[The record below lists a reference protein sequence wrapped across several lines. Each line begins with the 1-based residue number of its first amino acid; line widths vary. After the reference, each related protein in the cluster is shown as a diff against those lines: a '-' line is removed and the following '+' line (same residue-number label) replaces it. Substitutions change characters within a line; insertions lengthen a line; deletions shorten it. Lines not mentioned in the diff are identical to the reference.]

1 MQYLIGPRKRDG
13 RLHAAHGATIAALLL
28 ISIAGCSSHQ
38 TTTAAATATP
48 ADEPSTAA
56 VAEAPSP
63 AESTNVAAAGD
74 ASPPADEPSSAAAT
88 GGPPPSGDPLDAAL
102 DSDPA
107 HIAVYVT
114 PYYNSEG
121 PAIQVGRFSS
131 GLSSADQTEFLSTI
145 SKMKQQWQ
153 QLSFPELY
161 VGAIRLYDLGYRD
174 EAVYWFYTAQYR
186 GRQFSALVD
195 PAKIGHMG
203 DPGFELNAAE
213 DSFFTLV
220 GPWINGYAFK
230 DPDRLIEVVR
240 KVQTEG
246 SQIPDLHAIYPNVAF
261 IDQSQWTVQNTQLAS
276 GMDGLIQSL
285 QDKAS
290 IEQERVKNGTEA
302 RFSQV
307 TSKDLPNP

>member
-1 MQYLIGPRKRDG
+1 MQYPIGPRRRDRG
-13 RLHAAHGATIAALLL
+13 GLGTHGAALAALLL
-28 ISIAGCSSHQ
+28 IMAAGCSSHQ
-38 TTTAAATATP
+38 ASATATASPAYDPSAAAVSDVPSPAENTTTAA
-48 ADEPSTAA
+48 
-56 VAEAPSP
+56 VA
-63 AESTNVAAAGD
+63 G
-74 ASPPADEPSSAAAT
+74 ASPPADAPSSAAAT

-121 PAIQVGRFSS
+121 PAIQVGRFTA
-131 GLSSADQTEFLSTI
+131 GLSSSDQSVFLSTI
-145 SKMKQQWQ
+145 ATMKQQWQ

-186 GRQFSALVD
+186 GRQFGLLLD
-195 PAKIGHMG
+195 HDKMGHMG
-203 DPGFELNAAE
+203 DPGFELNSAA

-230 DPDRLIEVVR
+230 DPDHLIEVVR

-246 SQIPDLHAIYPNVAF
+246 RQITDLNAIYPNVVF
-261 IDQSQWTVQNTQLAS
+261 IDRAQWPAQNTELAA
-276 GMDGLIQSL
+276 GMDGLVQSL

-290 IEQERVKNGTEA
+290 IEEERAKSGTEA

-307 TSKDLPNP
+307 TSKDLPSP

>member
-1 MQYLIGPRKRDG
+1 MHFLIGPRKRG
-13 RLHAAHGATIAALLL
+13 RRLHAAHGTAIAAFLL
-28 ISIAGCSSHQ
+28 ISTAGCSSHQ
-38 TTTAAATATP
+38 TTASATASP
-48 ADEPSTAA
+48 ADEPSAAA
-56 VAEAPSP
+56 VADAPSP
-63 AESTNVAAAGD
+63 V
-74 ASPPADEPSSAAAT
+74 DEPSPAVAA
-88 GGPPPSGDPLDAAL
+88 P

-121 PAIQVGRFSS
+121 PTIQVGRFSS
-131 GLSSADQTEFLSTI
+131 GLASADQNEFLSTI
-145 SKMKQQWQ
+145 TTMKQQWQ

-186 GRQFSALVD
+186 GRQFGALVD

-203 DPGFELNAAE
+203 DPGFELNAAA
-213 DSFFTLV
+213 DSFFQLV
-220 GPWINGYAFK
+220 GPWINGYAFG
-230 DPDRLIEVVR
+230 DTDHLIEVVR

-246 SQIPDLHAIYPNVAF
+246 RQITDLNAIYPNVVF
-261 IDQSQWTVQNTQLAS
+261 IDKSQWAAENSELAG
-276 GMDGLIQSL
+276 GMDGLVQSL

-290 IEQERVKNGTEA
+290 IEQERVKSGAEA
-302 RFSQV
+302 RFSKL